1 VCPEGWRGKNRI
13 GSFCCRFRLSAAE
26 IKGNIHSSFV
36 SLIQK
41 AQKVKKDKFKNK
53 EDSSNKRDNW
63 WNAKL

>member
-1 VCPEGWRGKNRI
+1 VSRGLEGEKSHWFVLLQI
-13 GSFCCRFRLSAAE
+13 PSVCCRERS
-26 IKGNIHSSFV
+26 KGIFIHH